1 MTIVIGLKT
10 ADGVILAADCQGTG
24 EGEKWHRN
32 KISIGLFEDEENPGR
47 EPSGAYFGTAG
58 YYYFA
63 DCVPSFLSKRANM
76 ADLLTSEEVLKT
88 TRDNFNFRID
98 AIEAKLEARWSLG
111 LKANEV
117 DNLYDERDRL
127 YDLIE
132 ARCFIEN
139 TEKSSLFS
147 LSRIVARLSENYA
160 PDLLLFSDG
169 FASSIV
175 RWHSIGSGSKY
186 SIPILEKH
194 YEKGLSS
201 NEGLNLVAEAINA
214 ALANEEDFKG
224 YSLVSITR
232 NDGKLIVRTA
242 CDFCANQLDLSNI
255 KWAVDEHF
263 HYKIR

>member
-1 MTIVIGLKT
+1 
-10 ADGVILAADCQGTG
+10 
-24 EGEKWHRN
+24 
-32 KISIGLFEDEENPGR
+32 
-47 EPSGAYFGTAG
+47 
-58 YYYFA
+58 
-63 DCVPSFLSKRANM
+63 M

-88 TRDNFNFRID
+88 TRENFSFRID
-98 AIEAKLEARWSLG
+98 AIGAKLKARWSLG

-117 DNLYDERDRL
+117 DNLYEEMDRL
-127 YDLIE
+127 YELLE

-139 TEKSSLFS
+139 TEKSAPFS

-175 RWHSIGSGSKY
+175 GWHSIGSGSKY
-186 SIPILEKH
+186 SIPVLEKH
-194 YEKGLSS
+194 YKKGLSS

-232 NDGKLIVRTA
+232 NDGKTSIKTA
-242 CDFCANQLDLSNI
+242 LNHLAKRLDFSNI

-263 HYKIR
+263 HYNVR